1 MARLDPFAAIRYDA
15 TRVDPDDVVAPP
27 YDVVGPAERAELAA
41 KSPYNAIAIDLPVAD
56 QDRGLD
62 QYENAARIFGSW
74 LENGV
79 VRQDTVP
86 GFYVYRMT
94 FHDEHGQ
101 RRLMTGLLGAL
112 GLDLDRAGE
121 IMPHEQTMPKDRQDR
136 LSLLR
141 SARLNTSPIWGLSL
155 AKGLTS
161 ACRDA
166 LGQAGE
172 SKWRATDRAGVVHE
186 LWPVTDE
193 GHTAAISKLA
203 ASAKV
208 LLADGHHR
216 YQTACTYALE
226 SRATNGNLPGPYD
239 LVLALVVE
247 LSEEELSIRA
257 IHRLLEGVPSER
269 LSELLAP
276 WYRTEPAPE
285 DLVGLPATS
294 TPGVTGLLTRDGYKL
309 LYPLPALDEAAPDD
323 LDSSRLMV
331 ALNSLPEHELTYEPD
346 WHQAAV
352 AVHGGRADAAFFLN
366 PVPVAKI
373 ENVADGGRLMP
384 PKSTFFYPKPRTGMA
399 FRSLD

>member
-1 MARLDPFAAIRYDA
+1 
-15 TRVDPDDVVAPP
+15 VHPDDVVAPP

-56 QDRGLD
+56 QGRGLD
-62 QYENAARIFGSW
+62 QYENATWIFGSW

-79 VRQDTVP
+79 VRQDAVP

-112 GLDLDRAGE
+112 GLDLDQAGE

-172 SKWRATDRAGVVHE
+172 SKWRATDQAGVVHE

-193 GHTAAISKLA
+193 GHAAAISKLA

-226 SRATNGNLPGPYD
+226 SRAANGNLPGPYD
-239 LVLALVVE
+239 LVLAFVVE

-257 IHRLLEGVPSER
+257 IHRLLEGVPSDR
-269 LSELLAP
+269 LNELLAP
-276 WYRTEPAPE
+276 WYRTESAPE

-294 TPGVTGLLTRDGYKL
+294 TPGVRPSVEARSPTTISTSPTRSWTRPTVGGCG
-309 LYPLPALDEAAPDD
+309 LPATVGSTWPATATAESNDPAPGSIPSGVGKVA
-323 LDSSRLMV
+323 SSLVPMR
-331 ALNSLPEHELTYEPD
+331 
-346 WHQAAV
+346 
-352 AVHGGRADAAFFLN
+352 RAPA
-366 PVPVAKI
+366 
-373 ENVADGGRLMP
+373 
-384 PKSTFFYPKPRTGMA
+384 
-399 FRSLD
+399 